1 MKGKILFGF
10 TMFWLLG
17 ILTGWTFSGMA
28 YNPMLVSQGREISQL
43 EQDKLK
49 LIKRYKF
56 LEVEIEAHKQ
66 DMEQFI
72 DKSTLVKVLKQ
83 LGIVK

>member
-28 YNPMLVSQGREISQL
+28 YNPNACISRQR
-43 EQDKLK
+43 DKP
-49 LIKRYKF
+49 IRARQ
-56 LEVEIEAHKQ
+56 IEAHQ
-66 DMEQFI
+66 E
-72 DKSTLVKVLKQ
+72 V
-83 LGIVK
+83 